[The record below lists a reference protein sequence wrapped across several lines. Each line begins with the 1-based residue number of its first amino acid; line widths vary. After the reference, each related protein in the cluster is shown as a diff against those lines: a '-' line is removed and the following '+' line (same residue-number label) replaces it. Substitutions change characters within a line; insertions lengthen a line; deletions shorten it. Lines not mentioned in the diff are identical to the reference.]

1 MSIETSNR
9 LDDQA
14 VTDYLREHPDFFSR
28 RSSLLGELNLPHE
41 TGRAISLI
49 ERQVG
54 ILRERNMTMRRRLN
68 ELMQAA
74 RDNDTLFAKTRS
86 LTLSLLDVTSWQELN
101 EVLATNMLIDFE
113 ADFVCCHL
121 RGATINLDY
130 ITGHAH
136 SLPTDRFLS
145 GGVACCVALRE
156 EEMSALFPQQDPLSS
171 GSVVFIPFVQH
182 NIHGCLAVGS
192 KDASRF
198 SADMETLFVRYI
210 GDVLARTVARL

>member
-1 MSIETSNR
+1 

-14 VTDYLREHPDFFSR
+14 VTDYLREHPDFFAR

-74 RDNDTLFAKTRS
+74 RDNDALFAKTRS

-121 RGATINLDY
+121 RGATISLDY
-130 ITGHAH
+130 ITGHPH

-156 EEMSALFPQQDPLSS
+156 EEMCTLPQQDPMSS
-171 GSVVFIPFVQH
+171 GSVVFIPFVQQT
-182 NIHGCLAVGS
+182 IHGCLAVGS

>member
-1 MSIETSNR
+1 MNDIAATG

-14 VTDYLREHPDFFSR
+14 VTDYLRTHPDFFAR
-28 RSSLLGELNLPHE
+28 HPALLGELELPHE
-41 TGRAISLI
+41 TGSAISLI

-54 ILRERNMTMRRRLN
+54 ILRERNMSMRRRLN
-68 ELMQAA
+68 DLLQAA

-86 LTLSLLDVTSWQELN
+86 LTLSLLDITGWHELN

-121 RGATINLDY
+121 RGATLNLDH
-130 ITGHAH
+130 IIGHPQV
-136 SLPTDRFLS
+136 LPSDRFVS
-145 GGVACCVALRE
+145 GGNAGCVALRE
-156 EEMSALFPQQDPLSS
+156 EEMQALFPQQDARTP
-171 GSVVFIPFVQH
+171 GSVVFIPFVEHAVQ
-182 NIHGCLAVGS
+182 GCLTVGS
-192 KDASRF
+192 RDIGRF